1 MRGRGNA
8 LGRSWLA
15 AACQRAERGI
25 TPGVDLRREALAPLA
40 GASGENTVIATGRS
54 GRRKASRPIRLGL
67 IGAVVL
73 LVLAVTIAVFADSR
87 PAAAARHGSAGDW
100 VTSWSAS
107 PQVATADTLAA
118 AGFDNQT
125 VRDIIFTS
133 VGGDPIRLELT
144 NVFGASP
151 LRVGHVTVAEADSG
165 AAVLPGTIH
174 PVTYRGSA
182 SFQIPA
188 GAQILSDPVAMRVS
202 PLQDLAVSVYL
213 PGETAAATCH
223 ADAQQVNWVSAA
235 GDHAGDS
242 DAGAFTTPTLSWYYV
257 SALFVQ
263 APGADGTVV
272 ALGDSITD
280 GVGSTTGANARW
292 PNDLARRLDA
302 LGSPMLSV
310 ADEGIGGNRVLI
322 GARCCGASAEAR
334 FGRDALDQPGV
345 RDVIVLEGI
354 NDIGFSAAA
363 LDGGV
368 SAAQIIAGYQQL
380 IAQAHARGLRIFG
393 ATLLPFQGA
402 GYYTAAG
409 EATREAVNTWIRTS
423 RAFDGVI
430 DFDAVMRDPAHPLML
445 NPAYNSGDH
454 LHPNDAGY
462 QAMADAIK
470 IGRAHV

>member
-1 MRGRGNA
+1 
-8 LGRSWLA
+8 LGWL
-15 AACQRAERGI
+15 
-25 TPGVDLRREALAPLA
+25 
-40 GASGENTVIATGRS
+40 
-54 GRRKASRPIRLGL
+54 IRLGL
-67 IGAVVL
+67 LGTAVL
-73 LVLAVTIAVFADSR
+73 LVLVATIAVLADSR
-87 PAAAARHGSAGDW
+87 PAAAARHGSDEDGW

-107 PQVATADTLAA
+107 PQVATPDSLAA
-118 AGFDNQT
+118 AGFDDQT
-125 VRDIIFTS
+125 VRDIIFSS

-144 NVFGASP
+144 NVFGVSP
-151 LRVGHVTVAEADSG
+151 LRVGHVTVAVAGPG
-165 AAVLPGTIH
+165 AAVEPGTTL

-188 GAQILSDPVAMRVS
+188 GGQVLSDPVAMRVG

-213 PGETAAATCH
+213 PGRTGAATFH
-223 ADAQQVNWVSAA
+223 ADAQQVNWVSDA
-235 GDHAGDS
+235 GDHAADS

-257 SALFVQ
+257 SGLIVQ
-263 APGADGTVV
+263 SPDADGTVV

-280 GVGSTTGANARW
+280 GVGSTAGADARW

-302 LGSPMLSV
+302 LPGPALAV

-334 FGRDALDQPGV
+334 FGRDALNQPGV
-345 RDVIVLEGI
+345 RDIIVLEGI
-354 NDIGFSAAA
+354 NDIGFS
-363 LDGGV
+363 LGDV
-368 SAAQIIAGYQQL
+368 SAAQVIAGYRQL

-423 RAFDGVI
+423 GAFDGVI
-430 DFDAVMRDPAHPLML
+430 DFDAVMRDPADPLRL
-445 NPAYNSGDH
+445 NPGYDSGDH

-462 QAMADAIK
+462 QAMANAISLQMLLPQ
-470 IGRAHV
+470 